1 MRCREVKSRIDD
13 LLHKRMDSL
22 DAETMSHIKHCSMCC
37 AEYNAVNSVTE
48 SIESRKLD
56 YSENIPEFDH
66 IKRQAIAR
74 INSTTPTRGS
84 ISKPSFA
91 LSTVAAVVVIAFLTF
106 FPFRYDHTV
115 GYEVAIAGVDC
126 GAMECDNVICD
137 ILYNIGLEDADV
149 DFIGCNPTCSLTV
162 IDLKT
167 REEAELVIAALN
179 EVSDR
184 TITSNVV
191 PIRATH
197 EATLLDKA
205 NEKLLK

>member
-1 MRCREVKSRIDD
+1 
-13 LLHKRMDSL
+13 
-22 DAETMSHIKHCSMCC
+22 MCC